1 MSSLRINSIQRGDY
15 VQAGDKWLM
24 DTNEFLGFYT
34 DNEGTGLGFATL
46 RELKSQVADQGSHYA
61 IFRSVADG
69 CNWAAYFWNGR
80 WRVGS
85 SANTLKLAAA

>member
-1 MSSLRINSIQRGDY
+1 MSTLRIKNIKRGDH
-15 VQAGDKWLM
+15 VQAGDKGFV

-34 DNEGTGLGFATL
+34 DSDGTGLGFATL
-46 RELKSQVADQGSHYA
+46 RELKSQVADKDSHYA
-61 IFRSVADG
+61 IFRSVEDG